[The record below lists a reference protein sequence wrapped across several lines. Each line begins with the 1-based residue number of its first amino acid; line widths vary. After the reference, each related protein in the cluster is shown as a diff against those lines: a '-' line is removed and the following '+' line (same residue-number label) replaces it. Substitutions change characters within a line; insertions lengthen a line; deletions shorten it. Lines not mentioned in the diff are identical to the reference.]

1 MIVSSVFKIRGG
13 IFLINDFVNLLKR
26 LDNYLTHIEKFIL
39 IISSFS
45 ITFLTA
51 LSAINRYYIKLALPW
66 TEELSL
72 LFFMFLVFYGMS
84 NIAKHEGHLRVSL
97 LEFMDRN
104 KKYHFYY
111 SAYINIITIF
121 ITIMGVFYGV
131 RMVITTTRTTPYL
144 HISYS
149 IILFFSFVMGFMF
162 YSIRILS
169 IFLIPLFRDR
179 KEGGREDR

>member
-13 IFLINDFVNLLKR
+13 IFLINDFVNLLKK

-39 IISSFS
+39 IVSSFS

-66 TEELSL
+66 TQELSL
-72 LFFMFLVFYGMS
+72 ISFMFLVFYGMS
-84 NIAKHEGHLRVSL
+84 NVAKREDHLRVSV
-97 LEFMDRN
+97 LEFMLRN
-104 KKYHFYY
+104 KKFHFYY
-111 SAYINIITIF
+111 SAYINVITIF

-131 RMVITTTRTTPYL
+131 RMVITTTRTTAYL
-144 HISYS
+144 HIPYS

-169 IFLIPLFRDR
+169 KLLMPLFRDR
-179 KEGGREDR
+179 EEEGREDK